1 MIYSSLAVL
10 SPGGVFSWEVMAVRW
25 GKNGTPS
32 SLLVPGIE
40 ERRLVP
46 GPQTLWPAQDSLL
59 QLAWHALPWLAPVAM
74 LSELE
79 AHAQQ
84 GWFEDGRRTKRSWPR
99 SWLGARQQT
108 ASGQQAKP
116 GPQRGSVHRDGPPLR
131 KAPAPVKCCSSLCAV
146 PKLPYYLRVD
156 PG

>member
-1 MIYSSLAVL
+1 MDMIYSSLAVL

-59 QLAWHALPWLAPVAM
+59 QLAWNALPWLAPPAL

-79 AHAQQ
+79 AHVQQ
-84 GWFEDGRRTKRSWPR
+84 GWLEDGRRTKRS
-99 SWLGARQQT
+99 
-108 ASGQQAKP
+108 
-116 GPQRGSVHRDGPPLR
+116 
-131 KAPAPVKCCSSLCAV
+131 
-146 PKLPYYLRVD
+146 
-156 PG
+156 